1 MIFKAYDFK
10 DIKKASTHP
19 LVLTQIFSP
28 TQDNFLLS
36 ASFYFSFSFIFHY
49 FSNCTIVFLRT

>member
-1 MIFKAYDFK
+1 MIFKAYDLE

-28 TQDNFLLS
+28 TQIT
-36 ASFYFSFSFIFHY
+36 FYCQQVFIFH
-49 FSNCTIVFLRT
+49 